1 METLPQTP
9 IPTEKKPHG
18 NKGRKVNEKQMEGL
32 RKGMEALKAKREAA
46 KEKKAE
52 KKEESSDDE
61 APAPPPA
68 PKVKKLMTS
77 DTILEAIPIKPART
91 RRSPA
96 KPKAEQGSLY
106 ASKNDFESFKT
117 QVIETIKTTPVVK
130 EVEKVVDRVV
140 EVVVE
145 KPVEKQISGSQLLDR
160 IFFNR

>member
-1 METLPQTP
+1 MDEHALPQTP

-46 KEKKAE
+46 KLKKAT
-52 KKEESSDDE
+52 KEAGGEVSSEDE
-61 APAPPPA
+61 APPA
-68 PKVKKLMTS
+68 PKPVLKDKL
-77 DTILEAIPIKPART
+77 LEVIPLKPART

-117 QVIETIKTTPVVK
+117 QVIETIKTTPK
-130 EVEKVVDRVV
+130 EVEKIVDREVIREVPVV
-140 EVVVE
+140 KEKVV
-145 KPVEKQISGSQLLDR
+145 SGSELLNK
-160 IFFNR
+160 IFNLG

>member
-1 METLPQTP
+1 MDALPQTP

-46 KEKKAE
+46 KLKKAT
-52 KKEESSDDE
+52 KEAGGEVSSEDE
-61 APAPPPA
+61 APPA
-68 PKVKKLMTS
+68 PKPVMKDKL
-77 DTILEAIPIKPART
+77 LEVIPLKPART

-117 QVIETIKTTPVVK
+117 QVIDTIKTTPK
-130 EVEKVVDRVV
+130 EVEKVVEVIKEVPVERVV
-140 EVVVE
+140 EKRVT
-145 KPVEKQISGSQLLDR
+145 GSAMLDA
-160 IFFNR
+160 IFFK

>member
-1 METLPQTP
+1 MDALPQTP

-46 KEKKAE
+46 KLKKAT
-52 KKEESSDDE
+52 KEAGGEVSSEDE
-61 APAPPPA
+61 APPA
-68 PKVKKLMTS
+68 PKPVMKDKL
-77 DTILEAIPIKPART
+77 LEVIPLKPART

-117 QVIETIKTTPVVK
+117 QVIDTIKTTPK
-130 EVEKVVDRVV
+130 EVEKVVEVIKEVPVERVV
-140 EVVVE
+140 E
-145 KPVEKQISGSQLLDR
+145 KKLTGSAMLDA
-160 IFFNR
+160 IFFK

>member
-1 METLPQTP
+1 MDALPQTP

-46 KEKKAE
+46 KLKKAT
-52 KKEESSDDE
+52 KEAGGEVSSEDE
-61 APAPPPA
+61 APPA
-68 PKVKKLMTS
+68 PKPVMKDKL
-77 DTILEAIPIKPART
+77 LEVIPLKPART

-117 QVIETIKTTPVVK
+117 QVIDTIKTTPK
-130 EVEKVVDRVV
+130 EVEKVVEVIKEVPV
-140 EVVVE
+140 EKVVE
-145 KPVEKQISGSQLLDR
+145 KRLTGSAMLDA
-160 IFFNR
+160 IFFK

>member
-46 KEKKAE
+46 KEKKAKLLAGGE
-52 KKEESSDDE
+52 ASSEDE
-61 APAPPPA
+61 APPA
-68 PKVKKLMTS
+68 PKPILKDKL
-77 DTILEAIPIKPART
+77 LEVIPLKPART

-106 ASKNDFESFKT
+106 ASKNDFETFKT
-117 QVIETIKTTPVVK
+117 EVIETIKTTPK
-130 EVEKVVDRVV
+130 EVEKIVDREVIREVPVV
-140 EVVVE
+140 KEKVV
-145 KPVEKQISGSQLLDR
+145 SGSELLNK
-160 IFFNR
+160 IFNLG